1 MEESK
6 ESKNLDPR
14 AMVDRRDFLGGATA
28 LAGTSLLGL
37 AAATS
42 AEAAA
47 SMDVPP
53 DRMPPIPPEKWTDA
67 QKKAAEEITSGPRK
81 ELVGPFIPLLRS
93 PEFMSRLQRVGEYL
107 RFNTKLG
114 SNISEFIIL
123 LIARQWTQQ
132 FEWYSHES
140 LALKAGIKA
149 ETIKAIAEARRP
161 AEMTPDETMIYD
173 FVSELRVR
181 QSVSDP
187 VYAQIVNRFGEQGVI
202 DITGLCGYYT
212 LLGILMNTARTP
224 LPPGKT
230 PPLANFPA

>member
-6 ESKNLDPR
+6 ESKNLDPK

-47 SMDVPP
+47 PMDVPP

-212 LLGILMNTARTP
+212 LLGMMMNTSRTP